1 MSQIDQIRA
10 RSGDY
15 SSSDVGASSVNK
27 VLKNT
32 YMLLSMTLAFSGVVA
47 WASMVTGFGMAY
59 YWPLVI
65 AMFVSL
71 FAIRF
76 TAKSAWGLVMVFVF
90 TGLMGATIGPL
101 LSIYLAMSNG
111 PTIVMQAMGGTAVI
125 FLSLSAY
132 ALVSKKDFSFMGG
145 FLFVGLIV
153 AVLAMVLN
161 IFLRIPALDLA
172 LSAVII
178 LIMSGFILFDTSRI
192 IRGGETNYIMAT
204 VSLYLNIV
212 NIFVSLLRILGAG
225 GDD

>member
-90 TGLMGATIGPL
+90 ATIGPL
-101 LSIYLAMSNG
+101 LSVYLAMSNG

-132 ALVSKKDFSFMGG
+132 ALISKKDFSFMGG